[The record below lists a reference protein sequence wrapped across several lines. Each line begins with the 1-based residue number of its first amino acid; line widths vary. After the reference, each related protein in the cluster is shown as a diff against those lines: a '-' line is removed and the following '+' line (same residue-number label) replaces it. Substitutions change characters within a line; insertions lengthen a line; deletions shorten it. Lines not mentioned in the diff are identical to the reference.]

1 MDHSV
6 TRRKA
11 CRLAISAAGATLAA
25 VVLPACSNSNSGMS
39 GKARLNVGVRSDIVG
54 FSGVIPTTA
63 NTTDSKSTSLTS
75 WQAVLAMEAVR
86 LHP

>member
-25 VVLPACSNSNSGMS
+25 VVLPACSNSNSDMS

-54 FSGVIPTTA
+54 FSERNPNNGKYYGFEIDSPT
-63 NTTDSKSTSLTS
+63 N
-75 WQAVLAMEAVR
+75 WQTVLAMEAVR